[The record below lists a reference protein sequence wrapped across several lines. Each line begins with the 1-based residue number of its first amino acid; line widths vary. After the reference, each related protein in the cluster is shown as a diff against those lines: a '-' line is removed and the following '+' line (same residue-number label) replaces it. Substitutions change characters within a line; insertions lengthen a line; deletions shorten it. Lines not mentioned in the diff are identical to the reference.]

1 MIKYFA
7 LCLLIWLKATK
18 IIKIFISVIP
28 FYGNKDIC
36 LGFVW
41 LVLCALLLL
50 KIIFSMEGLC
60 RCFGVCRKMC
70 GVCVCTFLKWLKCEK
85 NVREKLSWFSL
96 LHTTRRFS
104 LKSRP
109 IHFHINR
116 NVVIRSVKRNQL
128 SFPSIEI
135 NKLLLTPVHSVLQI
149 RFKRL
154 SIQNHLKSSVT
165 EKKKIRPNIW
175 PEIP

>member
-70 GVCVCTFLKWLKCEK
+70 GVCVCTFLKLLKWEC
-85 NVREKLSWFSL
+85 VREKLSWFSL
-96 LHTTRRFS
+96 LHPTSSFKMVGMTFS
-104 LKSRP
+104 SKLDWGSYIVSIAK
-109 IHFHINR
+109 
-116 NVVIRSVKRNQL
+116 
-128 SFPSIEI
+128 PS
-135 NKLLLTPVHSVLQI
+135 S
-149 RFKRL
+149 
-154 SIQNHLKSSVT
+154 
-165 EKKKIRPNIW
+165 KKIGALSHSMKFFLLWLLCISINLP
-175 PEIP
+175 